1 MNAAT
6 RSAMNRLAAQRFPAE
21 RQLHD
26 TAPNAA
32 AATALTERP
41 TTRRPRL
48 RGRALA
54 GIGILAAA
62 GVTAAVVFGFAAVL
76 PHHSAPN
83 NPAAA
88 APPPPIQTSI
98 AVTPT
103 VPTSP
108 QLLAVTLTDLLP
120 RPGTITSRA
129 GIARSGLV
137 AANLVYN
144 DGHGAAQISLSLGAG
159 VGTFCTQN
167 PRPTS
172 CQILPDGTVLFVYQG
187 SEYPARPQNPG
198 ATKWSVTATR
208 GDGISVEI
216 SEWNAPTEKGTQASR
231 PEPPLT
237 IPELTSIARNP
248 RISATA
254 DPAAVAAASSLFT
267 PS

>member
-21 RQLHD
+21 QQLHD
-26 TAPNAA
+26 ITPTAA

-41 TTRRPRL
+41 TSLRPRL

-54 GIGILAAA
+54 GMSILAAA
-62 GVTAAVVFGFAAVL
+62 GLTAVVVFVFAAAF
-76 PHHSAPN
+76 PHHSAPS

-88 APPPPIQTSI
+88 APPLPIQTSI
-98 AVTPT
+98 AVATT

-108 QLLAVTLTDLLP
+108 QLLAGTLTDLLP

-159 VGTFCTQN
+159 VGTFCAQT

-198 ATKWSVTATR
+198 ATKWMVTVTR
-208 GDGISVEI
+208 GDGVSVEI
-216 SEWNAPTEKGTQASR
+216 SEWNAPTEKGTHASR
-231 PEPPLT
+231 AEPPLT
-237 IPELTSIARNP
+237 IPELTRIARNP